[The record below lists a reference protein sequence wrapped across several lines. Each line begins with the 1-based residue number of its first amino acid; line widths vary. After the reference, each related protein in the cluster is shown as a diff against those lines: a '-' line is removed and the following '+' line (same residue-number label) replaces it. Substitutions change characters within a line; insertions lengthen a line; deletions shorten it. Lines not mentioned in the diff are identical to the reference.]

1 MNPSTLKNAILFIL
15 SLIATTIATALGG
28 WDVALQTLVGLMVAD
43 YVTGLLIAAVWK
55 KSNKSVNGALD
66 SRAGLKGLF
75 RKGGILIIIYIA
87 VRLDLLLSLSGV
99 VRTAVIMF
107 FIGNEGLSV
116 IENMGIMG
124 LPLPDI
130 VKKSFERLKQENEVA
145 DIAADK
151 KTEEK

>member
-28 WDVALQTLVGLMVAD
+28 WDVALQTLVGIMVAD

-145 DIAADK
+145 DIAADE
-151 KTEEK
+151 KTEGK